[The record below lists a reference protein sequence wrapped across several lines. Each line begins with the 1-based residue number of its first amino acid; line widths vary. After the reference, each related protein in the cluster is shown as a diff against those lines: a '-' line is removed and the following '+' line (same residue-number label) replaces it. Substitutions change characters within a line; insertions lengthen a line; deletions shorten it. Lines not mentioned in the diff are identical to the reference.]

1 MSGIRIELVRFII
14 YTWYNMTKVKHI
26 GIIGGGA
33 SGFFSAISVKEHFP
47 NYEVTIFEKSAKVL
61 AKVKISGG
69 GRCNVTNATFD
80 NKELAKFYPR
90 GGNHLRKAFEQF
102 NAQSTMDWFE
112 KRNVPL
118 DVLAENC
125 VFPKSNESQSIIDC
139 FLKEVKEKNIFI
151 KIQTGINEMKKL
163 ENGTFLL
170 KSTTEEFNVD
180 CVIVTTG
187 GHPKRV
193 SLEWLESLG
202 HTIIDPLPSLFTFNM
217 PKNPV
222 CEFMGNV
229 VEETTVKIE
238 GTKLAAKGPLLITHW
253 GMSGPAILK
262 LSAWGARILA
272 EKEYKFAILVNWL
285 NDKKEDDLRVEI
297 NKIVEHHGGK
307 MVGNLN
313 PFPMTSRLWNF
324 LLSKTE
330 IQPDKRWN
338 EVGRKGLN
346 KLINTL
352 LNDRYEVL
360 GKTTFKEEFV
370 TAGGISLDDVDFATM
385 ESKVVPGLFF
395 AGEVLDIDGV
405 TGGFSFQAAW
415 TTGWIAGK
423 SVLPTSA

>member
-1 MSGIRIELVRFII
+1 MIKNKR
-14 YTWYNMTKVKHI
+14 I

-33 SGFFSAISVKEHFP
+33 AGFFSALSVKQNHP
-47 NYEVTIFEKSAKVL
+47 DYEVTIFEKSAKIL

-102 NAQSTMDWFE
+102 NAKSTMDWFE
-112 KRNVPL
+112 ERNVPL
-118 DVLAENC
+118 DILAENC
-125 VFPKSNESQSIIDC
+125 VFPRSNESQSIIDC
-139 FLKEVKEKNIFI
+139 FVREAKTKNVII
-151 KIQTGINEMKKL
+151 KIQTGINEIKKL
-163 ENGTFLL
+163 EDGTFLL
-170 KSTTEEFNVD
+170 KSIDNDFIVD
-180 CVIVTTG
+180 KVIVTTG
-187 GHPKRV
+187 GHPKRI
-193 SLEWLESLG
+193 SLEWLEKLG
-202 HTIIDPLPSLFTFNM
+202 HTIVDPLPSLFTFNM
-217 PKNPV
+217 PKNLI
-222 CEFMGNV
+222 CELMGNV

-238 GTKLAAKGPLLITHW
+238 GTKLIAKGPLLVTHW

-272 EKEYKFAILVNWL
+272 EKGYQFSILVNWL
-285 NDKKEDDLRVEI
+285 NDKKEDDLRSEMNKVIEI
-297 NKIVEHHGGK
+297 HGGK

-324 LLSKTE
+324 LLLKTE
-330 IQPDKRWN
+330 INPEKRWN
-338 EVGRKGLN
+338 EVGKKGIN

-352 LNDRYEVL
+352 LNDRYEVS

-370 TAGGISLDDVDFATM
+370 TAGGVSLDDVDFTTM
-385 ESKVVPGLFF
+385 ESKVLPGLYF

-415 TTGWIAGK
+415 TTGWISGK
-423 SVLPTSA
+423 NV

>member
-1 MSGIRIELVRFII
+1 M
-14 YTWYNMTKVKHI
+14 KVQKHI

-33 SGFFSAISVKEHFP
+33 AGFFSALSIKEHHP
-47 NYEVTIFEKSAKVL
+47 DYEVTIFEKSAKTL

-90 GGNHLRKAFEQF
+90 GGSHLRKAFEQF
-102 NAQSTMDWFE
+102 NAKSTMDWFT

-118 DVLAENC
+118 EILAENC

-139 FLKEVKEKNIFI
+139 FLKEAKSKSIHI
-151 KIQTGINEMKKL
+151 KIQTGINQINVL
-163 ENGTFLL
+163 EDGSFLL
-170 KSTTEEFNVD
+170 KSNDEEFIVD
-180 CVIVTTG
+180 KVIVTTG

-193 SLEWLESLG
+193 SLEWLEKLG
-202 HTIIDPLPSLFTFNM
+202 HTIVDPLPSLFTFNM

-238 GTKLAAKGPLLITHW
+238 ATKLTAKGPLLVTHW

-272 EKEYKFAILVNWL
+272 DKNYQFSILVNWL
-285 NDKKEDDLRVEI
+285 NERKEDDLRSEM
-297 NKIVEHHGGK
+297 NKIIEQHGGK
-307 MVGNLN
+307 MIGNLN

-324 LLSKTE
+324 LLTKTE
-330 IQPDKRWN
+330 IPSDRRWN
-338 EVGRKGLN
+338 EVGKKGIN
-346 KLINTL
+346 KLVNTL
-352 LNDRYEVL
+352 LNDRYEVS
-360 GKTTFKEEFV
+360 GKTIFKEEFV
-370 TAGGISLDDVDFATM
+370 TAGGISLDDVDFSTM
-385 ESKVVPGLFF
+385 QSKVVPGIYF

-423 SVLPTSA
+423 NV